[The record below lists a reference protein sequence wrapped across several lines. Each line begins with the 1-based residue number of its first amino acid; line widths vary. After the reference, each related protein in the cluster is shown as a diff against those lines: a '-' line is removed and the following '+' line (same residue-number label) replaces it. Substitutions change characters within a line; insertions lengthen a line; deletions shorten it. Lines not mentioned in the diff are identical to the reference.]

1 MANNFTKK
9 TSKIPKFRSR
19 TALYHRLKNKNIE
32 IDRPGFDCSNPYH
45 KDRNSTNCAMWQM
58 IFHLPDKSNPMNKEN
73 KEKVKSEQGLI
84 GGLSDVDYLVREKS
98 LKLGGLYSY
107 LLIDLNAPGL
117 GGNDEE
123 KVGERLRG

>member
-1 MANNFTKK
+1 
-9 TSKIPKFRSR
+9 
-19 TALYHRLKNKNIE
+19 
-32 IDRPGFDCSNPYH
+32 
-45 KDRNSTNCAMWQM
+45 MWQM